1 MEQTSSALHKS
12 GEVSGCLPGLKT
24 SKTCAE
30 SSAQSHA
37 PTPHDVLLATST
49 SRIYESAGE
58 GTELPAVGPLQ
69 IGLPDICVDILL
81 MVVAYLPPSSYMSLS
96 YSCSSLRDKLSF
108 STECLL
114 GERDRLAQLPR
125 SALRSRLPGLILRP
139 GGRAGGYYQWC
150 LPTIAQ
156 NVHHA
161 ERLNLLC
168 MLDRDGKVPPSKA
181 VCSGCA
187 DTHDRSL
194 FSSESLA
201 QSSSERRCLGSAGR
215 IWVCPH
221 WILDHNLV
229 TTSSKLEG
237 SHICGE
243 RWVTMVTLQHH
254 FTTDTE
260 PTILWPIAAFRGS
273 DKAPSKKLIEDILA
287 RTDMRVFKHLHF
299 SDKFVS
305 DLYNP
310 DCKKLECHE
319 MAPYCPCSMCWQQ
332 PQSATVAENLDLVNG
347 GKCESC
353 GTILYFNVRKNR
365 VGIKKLKLVIRRKIT
380 RFRGCTD
387 PAWIEQV
394 DDPREFEGLERKWKK
409 ATDEVIEE
417 VMPRLVTV

>member
-1 MEQTSSALHKS
+1 MEQISSALHMS
-12 GEVSGCLPGLKT
+12 GGVSGCLRGLKT
-24 SKTCAE
+24 SKTCAQ

-37 PTPHDVLLATST
+37 RTPHDVLLATST
-49 SRIYESAGE
+49 SRICESTGE
-58 GTELPAVGPLQ
+58 GTEVPAVGPLQ
-69 IGLPDICVDILL
+69 IGLPDLCVDILL
-81 MVVAYLPPSSYMSLS
+81 MVVAYLPPSSHKSLS
-96 YSCSSLRDKLSF
+96 YSCSSLRDKLDF

-125 SALRSRLPGLILRP
+125 SALRSRLPGLNLRP
-139 GGRAGGYYQWC
+139 GGYLQWC
-150 LPTIAQ
+150 LPTMAQ
-156 NVHHA
+156 NVHHE

-187 DTHDRSL
+187 DTHERSL

-215 IWVCPH
+215 IWICPH
-221 WILDHNLV
+221 WIFDHNLV

-237 SHICGE
+237 IHMYGKK
-243 RWVTMVTLQHH
+243 WVTMGIIEHD

-260 PTILWPIAAFRGS
+260 PTIMWPIAVFRGS
-273 DKAPSKKLIEDILA
+273 DVVPSKKLVENILA
-287 RTDMRVFKHLHF
+287 RTDLRVCKHLHF

-305 DLYNP
+305 SLYNP
-310 DCKKLECHE
+310 DCKKLWTHE
-319 MAPYCPCSMCWQQ
+319 HDPIYPES
-332 PQSATVAENLDLVNG
+332 LDLMSG

-353 GTILYFNVRKNR
+353 GTMLYFIIRENR
-365 VGIKKLKLVIRRKIT
+365 AGEKKLKLIIRRKIA

-387 PAWIEQV
+387 RAWIEQV

-409 ATDEVIEE
+409 ATDEAIEK
-417 VMPRLVTV
+417 VMPDSLPFDDDGEVWDHQLADS